1 MRTRLIRLSDEERL
15 DIQRLLAV
23 QRRLSDAD
31 GPAKALDRDNWQGFE
46 RIARAHGINPAL
58 VSGLRVDF
66 RAGGVEARVELRP
79 EPSV

>member
-1 MRTRLIRLSDEERL
+1 MRTRLIRLSPAEQLE
-15 DIQRLLAV
+15 IERLLAV
-23 QRRLSDAD
+23 QRRLSDAE
-31 GPAKALDRDNWQGFE
+31 GPAKAVDRDGWQGFE

-58 VSGLRVDF
+58 VSGLRIDF